1 MDSSLLDGGWRKVRI
16 TTLDG
21 SNNIQTLTYSVNLDP
36 VDPYLEVEYPED
48 GHTMYEDVIRVIGR
62 ATDDVRVSSLLVKIR
77 DAEWEIIDKVDEDGS
92 FETTIEFMSDPGDL
106 ELEITAVDNV
116 GLLTSKI
123 INITVLPLPDEIE
136 PTLRLESPPDGMRI
150 EKGDTITFRGTAY
163 DNVELTKLE
172 LTAMGKTYN
181 ILNEIV
187 GKTFSFSLDT
197 SSWSTGEKKVTI
209 RGEDGS
215 GNTAMDSIDLVIY
228 EEIPQFK
235 DKEVPSITIST
246 PVIEESIVIGSMITV
261 TGKLFDDG
269 PEIEMEFSFD
279 RGETYE
285 DVTSLLSRDWE
296 FELEVSTL
304 EIVEKL
310 SLGPGALKLALDD
323 YPLLF
328 RIKDGAG
335 RELFHEYSISLIDI
349 EQPIL
354 YPAQVEMD
362 LESNRVLIDLNV
374 IDNTIIDRIEV
385 TVLTPDGELFR
396 KYSLENRDLRMENE
410 RWTGSFEV
418 IGPFSP
424 GTYSIMVTAS
434 DAWSNSDTTS
444 ADFTIEG
451 EEEKGGVNPL
461 VIIVPLLLALIIAP
475 LLIFGLMRLFS
486 RRNPLK

>member
-1 MDSSLLDGGWRKVRI
+1 VEAGILIVKLGEVTWDLTD
-16 TTLDG
+16 
-21 SNNIQTLTYSVNLDP
+21 NI
-36 VDPYLEVEYPED
+36 
-48 GHTMYEDVIRVIGR
+48 
-62 ATDDVRVSSLLVKIR
+62 
-77 DAEWEIIDKVDEDGS
+77 DENS
-92 FETTIEFMSDPGDL
+92 TFEETIEFIGDPGPYQL
-106 ELEITAVDNV
+106 EVNITDNV
-116 GLLTSKI
+116 GLWATKI
-123 INITVLPLPDEIE
+123 VNF
-136 PTLRLESPPDGMRI
+136 TLMAPPDTIRPTI
-150 EKGDTITFRGTAY
+150 RLDSPSDDTRFEKGEMVTIRGTAY
-163 DNVELTKLE
+163 DNAALIKLD
-172 LTAMGKTYN
+172 LTAMGETYN
-181 ILNEIV
+181 ILDMIV

-197 SSWSTGEKKVTI
+197 SSWFTGEKKITLK
-209 RGEDGS
+209 GEDAS
-215 GNTAMDSIDLVIY
+215 GNTAMDSIDILIF
-228 EEIPQFK
+228 EDIPEFK
-235 DKEVPSITIST
+235 DKEIPSISIYT
-246 PVIEESIVIGSMITV
+246 PSIGEQIVIGSMISV
-261 TGKLFDDG
+261 TGVLFDDG
-269 PEIEMEFSFD
+269 PEIKMEFSYD

-335 RELFHEYSISLIDI
+335 RELFHEYSISLIDN

-396 KYSLENRDLRMENE
+396 KNILENRDLRMENE